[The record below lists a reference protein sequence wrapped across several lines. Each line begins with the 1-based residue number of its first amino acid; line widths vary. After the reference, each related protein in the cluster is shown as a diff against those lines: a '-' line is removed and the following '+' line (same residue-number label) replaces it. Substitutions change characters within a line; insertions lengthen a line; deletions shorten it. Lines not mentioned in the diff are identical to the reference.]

1 VADGYVHRLFPRY
14 SIQLPLLHKTI
25 APACIRAGVGW
36 TRNLSQGGACVEL
49 AERLQPGVLL
59 HVLLRTD
66 RGAIELEAE
75 VAWGSEAAA
84 EGGGILHGLTFA
96 RIAPD
101 QLRALQTLIVS
112 KGQVQLAGVRLPL
125 EIAVACQPKGKSGQ
139 ALRGLTGDISR
150 AGLLLLLPEVLPP
163 GSAVDIILH
172 TPKGPLAAEGV
183 VAWVEPPAGRAVG
196 PPFRHGLRF
205 TYLGWSTS
213 LSLGLFLTE
222 AA

>member
-1 VADGYVHRLFPRY
+1 MSDGQAHRLFPRY

-25 APACIRAGVGW
+25 APACVRAGVGW
-36 TRNLSQGGACVEL
+36 TRNLSEGGVCVEL
-49 AERLQPGVLL
+49 AERLQPRVLL
-59 HVLLRTD
+59 QVILRTD

-75 VAWGSEAAA
+75 VAWASQASA
-84 EGGGILHGLTFA
+84 EGGGILHGLTFS

-101 QLRALQTLIVS
+101 QLQALQTLIAS

-125 EIAVACQPKGKSGQ
+125 EIPVTCRPKGNAGQ
-139 ALRGLTGDISR
+139 ALRGLSGDISR

-163 GSAVDIILH
+163 GSALDIILH
-172 TPKGPLAAEGV
+172 TPKGPLATEGV
-183 VAWVEPPAGRAVG
+183 IVWVEPPAGRAVG
-196 PPFRHGLRF
+196 PPYRHGIRF

>member
-1 VADGYVHRLFPRY
+1 
-14 SIQLPLLHKTI
+14 
-25 APACIRAGVGW
+25 VGW

-75 VAWGSEAAA
+75 VAWASEAAA

-101 QLRALQTLIVS
+101 QLQALQTLIVS

-125 EIAVACQPKGKSGQ
+125 EISVTCQPKGKQGR
-139 ALRGLTGDISR
+139 ALGGTTGDISR
-150 AGLLLLLPEVLPP
+150 AGL
-163 GSAVDIILH
+163 
-172 TPKGPLAAEGV
+172 
-183 VAWVEPPAGRAVG
+183 
-196 PPFRHGLRF
+196 
-205 TYLGWSTS
+205 
-213 LSLGLFLTE
+213 
-222 AA
+222 